1 MMGVFKKFSL
11 GAIVAMMGVGL
22 ALTDNQTTLAQGGT
36 PGGPSGGLSIGLQDV
51 NACVT
56 GDFAGAVSKALGI
69 TPAELRKDVVNG
81 QSLQEIGERK
91 NVDFATVGSA
101 LMAAVKPDVDQGVA
115 DGLIP
120 QNVADAMSA
129 RFGGV
134 VGTPPA
140 GAPQGTGQG
149 TPPAPGGFGG
159 RGGAGGPGPQAA
171 LPDIGNFV
179 VMLQLA
185 TPPASGGGGF
195 GRGQNGIAF
204 GAATFNVVRPYEVVA
219 TAVNLKCTD
228 LVKTLITPPGKS
240 ITDIATAQN
249 ADPKSVTDALTKD
262 YKDALAQDVT
272 EVIITQTQA
281 DQLSANLDQTIA
293 NFVGTVNPM
302 RPAPRATQSG

>member
-1 MMGVFKKFSL
+1 MMGFFKKFSL
-11 GAIVAMMGVGL
+11 AAIVAMMSVGL

-36 PGGPSGGLSIGLQDV
+36 PGGPSGGLSIGLQAV

-69 TPAELRKDVVNG
+69 TPVELRKDVVNG
-81 QSLQEIGERK
+81 QSLQEIAQSK
-91 NVDFATVGSA
+91 NVDFATVATA

-140 GAPQGTGQG
+140 GAPQGSGQG
-149 TPPAPGGFGG
+149 TPPAPGG

-249 ADPKSVTDALTKD
+249 VDPKSVTDALTKA

-272 EVIITQTQA
+272 DGIITQAQA
-281 DQLSANLDQTIA
+281 DQLSANLDQAIA